1 MRATNGARFSTWC
14 SACAIA
20 GPADMRSNHREQLV
34 GRHRRGVGL
43 DVCVRPTTT
52 TTAHP
57 LARAEHLVFTR
68 GSGADYASPRI
79 CWSAHALYIRTAQGR
94 IEITALGREDR

>member
-34 GRHRRGVGL
+34 GRHRRGVVL
-43 DVCVRPTTT
+43 DVYVRPTTT
-52 TTAHP
+52 TTT
-57 LARAEHLVFTR
+57 TR